1 MSNNQIS
8 SNQDSIYIMICHG
21 RSGSTLLRLLLNTH
35 SQIYAPEEPWLFFWY
50 HQSLHHDDFASLAYN
65 HFLDDDKTAVYKDF
79 IHSIVKR
86 KLNRANKPIF
96 VDKTPR
102 NNEILDFIDSIDN
115 RFKYIY
121 LIRDL
126 RAVACS
132 ELYRGNSFK
141 SVCKNRLM
149 GNYFKS
155 IKRIKNTQRKIDD
168 FIARLDKN
176 RLFVLKYEEL
186 VSFPK
191 KVLRF
196 LFDWMNIEYED
207 VTTYKNKQ
215 EIFGDTNTMQH
226 DRPHI
231 LSVDKWNK
239 KLLWSEKKYF
249 DWYMG
254 EMNREVLS
262 KNSSYPVESLSKGQG
277 E

>member
-8 SNQDSIYIMICHG
+8 SNQNNIYIVICHG

-35 SQIYAPEEPWLFFWY
+35 SQIYSPGEPWLFFWY
-50 HQSLHHDDFASLAYN
+50 YQSLHQDDYASLAYSN
-65 HFLDDDKTAVYKDF
+65 FLGDDKLAAYKDF
-79 IHSIVKR
+79 IDSIIQR
-86 KLNRANKPIF
+86 KLVGQNKIAF
-96 VDKTPR
+96 VEKTPR

-126 RAVACS
+126 RSIACS

-155 IKRIKNTQRKIDD
+155 IKRIKNTQRKIDA

-176 RLFVLKYEEL
+176 RLFKLKYKDL
-186 VSFPK
+186 VSFPE

-196 LFDWMNIEYED
+196 LFDWMNVEYED
-207 VTTYKNKQ
+207 VTTYTNKQ
-215 EIFGDTNTMQH
+215 EYFGDTNTMQH

-231 LSVDKWNK
+231 LSIDKWNK
-239 KLLWSEKKYF
+239 RLLWSEKKYF

-262 KNSSYPVESLSKGQG
+262 INSSYPVEPHGKGQG
-277 E
+277 K